1 MSERA
6 VLPPPVHSLRW
17 FGSISRLQAPL
28 FVKDGGRCFFLQRGT
43 FVLCRVPRNGSW
55 LPLHP
60 ELYRGGGAQDRHL
73 NNRPGSNF
81 YRLMRPG
88 VRLQR
93 LPTPHP
99 ARHRAKSSTASR
111 LGAPGRPPS
120 QRALPHL
127 FERDG
132 HVLSRALV
140 TILPVTAARYSH
152 PGLMGRFCV
161 AVLPLQA
168 QSSTT
173 SSTEGAQVPSPS

>member
-1 MSERA
+1 

-28 FVKDGGRCFFLQRGT
+28 FVKVGGRCFFLQRGT
-43 FVLCRVPRNGSW
+43 FARFRVPRDGTW
-55 LPLHP
+55 VPLHH
-60 ELYRGGGAQDRHL
+60 ELYRGAGAQYRHS
-73 NNRPGSNF
+73 NDRPGSNF

-88 VRLQR
+88 VHLRR

-99 ARHRAKSSTASR
+99 ARHRAKPSTASR